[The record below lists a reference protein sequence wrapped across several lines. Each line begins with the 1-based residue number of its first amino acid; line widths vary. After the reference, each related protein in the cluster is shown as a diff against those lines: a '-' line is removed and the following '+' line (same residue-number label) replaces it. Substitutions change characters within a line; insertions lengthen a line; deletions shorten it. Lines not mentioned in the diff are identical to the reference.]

1 MKSGSAKDSV
11 DSSSPPSLKT
21 EVASEHGPIYR
32 QLAERLS
39 RDIIE
44 GRLRPGERLPT
55 EAEFGELYGVSRI
68 TIRQALALLAHEGLV
83 ERFPGKGSFVTE
95 RSKGKAWE
103 MRSISDLVQLGSEV
117 QTEIISW
124 GLVKPT
130 LEAGIFLKTSEPVYR
145 LRAVRS
151 QEGLP
156 VLYAENYLKP
166 NLGIRLSR
174 EDLRSHTLV
183 DLLLNHLAIDVGE
196 ASEEIEAGLADEAL
210 ANRLAIEPGK
220 PVLIQHID
228 LFDKDGT
235 PLQTGTGWWRSD
247 RFTRKYVLRQRS

>member
-83 ERFPGKGSFVTE
+83 ERFP
-95 RSKGKAWE
+95 A
-103 MRSISDLVQLGSEV
+103 
-117 QTEIISW
+117 
-124 GLVKPT
+124 
-130 LEAGIFLKTSEPVYR
+130 
-145 LRAVRS
+145 RA
-151 QEGLP
+151 
-156 VLYAENYLKP
+156 
-166 NLGIRLSR
+166 
-174 EDLRSHTLV
+174 
-183 DLLLNHLAIDVGE
+183 LL
-196 ASEEIEAGLADEAL
+196 
-210 ANRLAIEPGK
+210 
-220 PVLIQHID
+220 
-228 LFDKDGT
+228 
-235 PLQTGTGWWRSD
+235 
-247 RFTRKYVLRQRS
+247 

>member
-1 MKSGSAKDSV
+1 M
-11 DSSSPPSLKT
+11 
-21 EVASEHGPIYR
+21 HGPIYR

-39 RDIIE
+39 RDIID

-68 TIRQALALLAHEGLV
+68 TIRQALGLLAHEGLV

-156 VLYAENYLKP
+156 VLYAENYLQP
-166 NLGIRLSR
+166 SLGARLSR
-174 EDLRSHTLV
+174 DDLRSHTLV

-220 PVLIQHID
+220 PVLIQRID
-228 LFDKDGT
+228 LLDKDGT